1 MTPITRR
8 PLRSLAIGLAGLMAG
23 LMLLAV
29 AVALFW
35 PEDHLRERVT
45 RQASEQLGM
54 TVAVTGDVSLRF
66 WPVPA
71 IRATGV
77 TIGSESDDHPVGE
90 LEAISLSVGWLPLL
104 RGELVPETLVLD
116 SPILRLSPGAVD
128 SLVGEQPDDERRG
141 GEFAPLDLRI
151 HDGEIHWRAGRDDP
165 GISITGLELELTDFD
180 RQPVADEAPPWAR
193 TSLQLTASAEA
204 LHIHALE
211 LSDIDLEMAG
221 KDGVFRSD
229 DLEMT
234 FLGSR
239 GTGNARLDLSAATPS
254 ATLDIDFDS
263 LDLANLPE
271 AWVPTNS
278 FVGNADLTAS
288 LETRGQE
295 PGRWLR
301 HLDGEIR
308 LSGRDLQLRG
318 VDLDEELARYRRTQR
333 FSLVDAAAVVFLGPA
348 ALLASKGS
356 DFARLLG
363 EGDVAETRIVHLV
376 SDWRFDAGTA
386 QTRDV
391 ALSTTRNR
399 LATQASL
406 DLPSRRINHTTV
418 AVVDRR
424 GCAVMEQEVHGS
436 LDAPVIEEPHV
447 VEALLG
453 APLGLLQRGVDA
465 ISRGGEDCEVFYAGS
480 VAAPSD

>member
-1 MTPITRR
+1 MTPTTRR
-8 PLRSLAIGLAGLMAG
+8 PLRSLAVGLAALVAG

-54 TVAVTGDVSLRF
+54 TVAITGDVSLRF
-66 WPVPA
+66 WPAPA

-77 TIGSESDDHPVGE
+77 SIGPESDSQALGE
-90 LEAISLSVGWLPLL
+90 LEAIGLSARWLPLL
-104 RGELVPETLVLD
+104 RGELVPEALVLET
-116 SPILRLSPGAVD
+116 PVLRLTPGAVD
-128 SLVGEQPDDERRG
+128 SLVGDQPDDERRG

-151 HDGEIHWRAGRDDP
+151 HDGEIHWRAEQDDP
-165 GISITGLELELTDFD
+165 GISITGLELELTDFA
-180 RQPVADEAPPWAR
+180 RQARADEARPWAR
-193 TSLQLTASAEA
+193 TSLQLAASAEA
-204 LHIHALE
+204 LHIHALD
-211 LSDIDLEMAG
+211 LSDVDLQMAG
-221 KDGVFRSD
+221 KDGVFHSD

-239 GTGNARLDLSAATPS
+239 GTGNARLDLTASTPS
-254 ATLDIDFDS
+254 AMLDIDFDS

-278 FVGNADLTAS
+278 FLGNADLTAS
-288 LETRGQE
+288 VETRGQE
-295 PGRWLR
+295 PGAWLR
-301 HLDGEIR
+301 HLDGEIKF
-308 LSGRDLQLRG
+308 SGRDLRLRG
-318 VDLDEELARYRRTQR
+318 LDLDEELARYRRTQR

-363 EGDVAETRIVHLV
+363 EDDVAETRIVHLV
-376 SDWRFDAGTA
+376 SNWRLDAGTA
-386 QTRDV
+386 QTHDV

-399 LATQASL
+399 LATRASL
-406 DLPSRRINHTTV
+406 DLPSRRINHATV

-453 APLGLLQRGVDA
+453 APLGLLQRGIDA
-465 ISRGGEDCEVFYAGS
+465 ITRGEEGCEVFYAGS